1 MARVNDFSLKKE
13 SKYEKILFFFF
24 FFFFFEDDGMGGLA
38 SVSEFVLQKIK
49 ILNRIFLRGK
59 GVRGHRGSLSKCFF
73 YKDSKYIKENFFLA
87 WGGGGGGWGGEGG

>member
-1 MARVNDFSLKKE
+1 
-13 SKYEKILFFFF
+13 
-24 FFFFFEDDGMGGLA
+24 MGGLA

-87 WGGGGGGWGGEGG
+87 WGGGGGDGEEKGARVSEFIFFFYKESK